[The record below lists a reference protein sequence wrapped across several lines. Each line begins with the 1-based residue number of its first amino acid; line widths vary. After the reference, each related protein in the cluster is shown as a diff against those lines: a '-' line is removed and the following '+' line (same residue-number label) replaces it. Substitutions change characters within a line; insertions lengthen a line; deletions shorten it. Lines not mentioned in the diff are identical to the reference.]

1 MRTGICTGHSLPAFH
16 SGMDLKIFVCL
27 SCGTEELSHYIHSI
41 SMGIFK
47 CPDGYR
53 PRDRTVV
60 YCKLVHLSVFDL
72 AMTDTHRAFLD
83 GTGLTG
89 TAMFPFISSGIS
101 IVAFR
106 VRIRVRLRLG
116 LGLGLGR
123 GLGSGL
129 ERAKTHYSCDR
140 VKPVLG
146 SARVRARARVGV
158 GVRARVRI
166 WVRVGPGKAG
176 KA

>member
-1 MRTGICTGHSLPAFH
+1 
-16 SGMDLKIFVCL
+16 
-27 SCGTEELSHYIHSI
+27 
-41 SMGIFK
+41 
-47 CPDGYR
+47 
-53 PRDRTVV
+53 
-60 YCKLVHLSVFDL
+60 
-72 AMTDTHRAFLD
+72 MTDTHGAFLNY

-89 TAMFPFISSGIS
+89 TAMFPFMSGGIS
-101 IVAFR
+101 IIAFR
-106 VRIRVRLRLG
+106 VRVRVRLRLG
-116 LGLGLGR
+116 LGL
-123 GLGSGL
+123 GL

-166 WVRVGPGKAG
+166 RVRVGPGKAG

>member
-1 MRTGICTGHSLPAFH
+1 MPDFH
-16 SGMDLKIFVCL
+16 SEVEKKIFVCL

-41 SMGIFK
+41 SMGICK
-47 CPDGYR
+47 CSGGYW
-53 PRDRTVV
+53 PCDRTVV

-72 AMTDTHRAFLD
+72 AMTDTHRAFLN

-89 TAMFPFISSGIS
+89 TAMFLFISSGIS
-101 IVAFR
+101 IIAFR
-106 VRIRVRLRLG
+106 VRVRVRLRLG
-116 LGLGLGR
+116 LGQ